1 MPGIDATGPQGMGP
15 GTGMGRGPCGA
26 GLRRG
31 NSRGRRQGFR
41 GGVWGQPPIMN
52 WGPTRWGYGPW
63 WAGAAGY
70 GSPPNEAAVLKEEE
84 AYLKGE
90 LEAIRKRIAALENSQ
105 Q

>member
-1 MPGIDATGPQGMGP
+1 
-15 GTGMGRGPCGA
+15 
-26 GLRRG
+26 
-31 NSRGRRQGFR
+31 
-41 GGVWGQPPIMN
+41 MN